1 MKLQKP
7 LTQILAAKLVIVLQ
21 PIFTTL
27 DIKDFSQ
34 ILNGMTN
41 A

>member
-7 LTQILAAKLVIVLQ
+7 LTQILAAKLVIASA
-21 PIFTTL
+21 IFTTL